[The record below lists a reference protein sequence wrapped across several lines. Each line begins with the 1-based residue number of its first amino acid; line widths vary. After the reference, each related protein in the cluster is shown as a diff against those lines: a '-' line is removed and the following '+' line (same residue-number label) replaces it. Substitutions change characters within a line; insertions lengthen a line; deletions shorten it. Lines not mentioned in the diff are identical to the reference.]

1 MSGTRAVGLVLA
13 AGAGTRYGM
22 PKALARTDAGTS
34 WLELAC
40 QALVGGGCGEVVVVL
55 GARADEAEELVPA
68 HARLVVAREW
78 RSGIAASLRTGLAA
92 ADGTGA
98 GVAVVS
104 LVDLPGLRPNAVRRV
119 MDSVPQAD
127 AHHALARAT
136 YDGRPG
142 HPVLV
147 GRAHWQPL
155 GAAVRRDTGAG
166 PYLRAHGTLAV
177 DCTDLGGGD
186 DVDQPDANHSPRQTI
201 KEGRHAHEPH
211 RTRHR
216 SQPGNG

>member
-55 GARADEAEELVPA
+55 GARADEAAELVPA
-68 HARLVVAREW
+68 DARRVVAPGW

-92 ADGTGA
+92 AARTGA
-98 GVAVVS
+98 EVAVVS
-104 LVDLPGLRPNAVRRV
+104 LVDLPDLRPDAARRV
-119 MDSVPQAD
+119 LDSVPQQGA
-127 AHHALARAT
+127 HALARAT
-136 YDGRPG
+136 YDGTPG

-155 GAAVRRDTGAG
+155 GAAVRQDTGAG
-166 PYLRAHGTLAV
+166 PYLRTHGALAV

-186 DVDQPDANHSPRQTI
+186 DVDQPDGRHSPQQTI
-201 KEGRHAHEPH
+201 KEGHHAHEPH